1 MSKKMMLA
9 ALIVVIL
16 AAILMV
22 SELFKS
28 NENPAE
34 QQVDVATETQQPE
47 ETNLPGLEDSIFDD
61 EEEEIA
67 ETGAVAV
74 TESEEPTTEAE
85 ATQPTSAGS
94 GDAETTE
101 PTGTTS
107 VEPVTGNT
115 AFERYEAMSADEQRA
130 YMMSFENMEDFFDW
144 YNKAKAEYDALH
156 PDIEISDGKVD
167 IGQLP

>member
-1 MSKKMMLA
+1 MSKKMILTA
-9 ALIVVIL
+9 VIVVIL
-16 AAILMV
+16 VAILV
-22 SELFKS
+22 ITGRFG
-28 NENPAE
+28 NNVNPTE
-34 QQVDVATETQQPE
+34 PQIDEVVETQQPG
-47 ETNLPGLEDSIFDD
+47 ETHLPGLEDSIFDD

-74 TESEEPTTEAE
+74 TEGEEPTDAADE
-85 ATQPTSAGS
+85 TQPTTPAS
-94 GDAETTE
+94 GDAETTV

-115 AFERYEAMSADEQRA
+115 AFEQYEAMSAEQQRA
-130 YMMSFENMEDFFDW
+130 YMMTFETMEDFFDW

-167 IGQLP
+167 LGQLP

>member
-9 ALIVVIL
+9 ALVVVIL

-22 SELFKS
+22 SGLFKS

-34 QQVDVATETQQPE
+34 PQVDVATETQQPE
-47 ETNLPGLEDSIFDD
+47 VTNIPGLEDSIFDD

-67 ETGAVAV
+67 ETSAVAV
-74 TESEEPTTEAE
+74 TEGEEPTDAADE
-85 ATQPTSAGS
+85 TQPTSAGS
-94 GDAETTE
+94 DDAETTE

-115 AFERYEAMSADEQRA
+115 AFEQYEAMSAEQQREF
-130 YMMSFENMEDFFDW
+130 MMSFETMEDFFDW

-167 IGQLP
+167 LGQLP